1 MKTKLKMQY
10 FLVKEA
16 FPKTFDINPPDRVV
30 IEDIVKNFDLKNY
43 KKNI

>member
-10 FLVKEA
+10 FLVKKP
-16 FPKTFDINPPDRVV
+16 FLRLFDINPPDRVV